1 MKKRALF
8 AAGCVA
14 IVSLAFAAPS
24 QASTYGKAVN
34 ASKKFASQACQ
45 RDSACTRF
53 AWQCGQ
59 PRRHGTQVPCKAYI
73 DEDTASPPTQCLI
86 GLTWGVSR
94 NKIYLLKYG
103 KPQCYPIT

>member
-1 MKKRALF
+1 VKRVLS
-8 AAGCVA
+8 AAACVA
-14 IVSLAFAAPS
+14 VISLVAAAPS
-24 QASTYGKAVN
+24 QASTYGKAVT

-59 PRRHGTQVPCKAYI
+59 PRHRNTQVPCKAFI
-73 DEDTASPPTQCLI
+73 DEDADATPTECLI
-86 GLTWGVSR
+86 GLTWGVFN

-103 KPQCYPIT
+103 KPLCHPIS